1 MTDIQP
7 LARRHRT
14 QRIELVSA
22 LIFALLLGALCLP
35 QAGADDQN
43 KSVAEELKQKAQ
55 NAYVERRYAEAAAL
69 DSEIAEN
76 YPDSEARRYA
86 VQILGNIYEENLVD
100 LKQTIRWDREFLEK
114 YADSRQVPSYTEK
127 LAFLEKL
134 LPQEAAFKAYQAIRS
149 SNDDD
154 DKALVTKYETLLK
167 EQPAFLL
174 KDNIEIEL
182 GYAYGRMDER
192 HKSYLAFQSIVSQEG
207 ENKLPMKDRAVY
219 EAARRY
225 WQMTW
230 TGAWL
235 AWFVVVVLWAVVLF
249 MKPWKLLTWASS
261 RKFMLWPV
269 LWVLLTAAIMPIYSS
284 LETGGY
290 SMPIPQTT
298 VFILS
303 GLNISILIWLLLL
316 SKGEFWLTRP
326 RALRF
331 FIPALTILMTAA
343 VYYLVVV
350 YHPYGPYIT
359 DVFAVKLAYWKGQL
373 MKYGVRHMI
382 MSHMLI

>member
-1 MTDIQP
+1 MTNMQP
-7 LARRHRT
+7 LARRRRI
-14 QRIELVSA
+14 QGIELVSA
-22 LIFALLLGALCLP
+22 LIFALLLSPLYLP

-43 KSVAEELKQKAQ
+43 RSVVEELKQKAQ

-100 LKQTIRWDREFLEK
+100 LKQTIRWDHEFLEK
-114 YADSRQVPSYTEK
+114 YADSRQAPGYTEK

-134 LPQEAAFKAYQAIRS
+134 LPQEAAFKTYQAIRS

-154 DKALVTKYETLLK
+154 GALVKKYEALLK
-167 EQPAFLL
+167 EQPNFLL

-192 HKSYLAFQSIVSQEG
+192 HKSYLAFQSIVSREG

-225 WQMTW
+225 WQMSW
-230 TGAWL
+230 TGAWV
-235 AWFVVVVLWAVVLF
+235 AWFVVVVLWAVVLR
-249 MKPWKLLTWASS
+249 MKPWEQLTWASS
-261 RKFMLWPV
+261 KKFMLWPV
-269 LWVLLTAAIMPIYSS
+269 LWVLLTAAIMPFFSS

-298 VFILS
+298 VFIAS
-303 GLNISILIWLLLL
+303 GLNISILFWLLLL
-316 SKGEFWLTRP
+316 SRGAFWLTRP

-331 FIPALTILMTAA
+331 FIPALTIVMTVA
-343 VYYLVVV
+343 VYYLMVV